1 MPSGLVAYR
10 QKRNFRKSA
19 EPRGKARARTKPRK
33 FVGEYVIQKHD
44 ASRLHYDLRLELD
57 GVMKS
62 WAVPKGPSTDPTV
75 KRLAVQVEDH
85 PMEYNKF
92 EGTIPKGQY
101 GGGTV
106 MIWDRGTYTAEGGD
120 PKAIR
125 GALAKGKLAFTISG
139 DRLKGTWALV
149 QMKGSGKSGKEW
161 LLIKERIDAAE
172 TPVEPTEEELPSV
185 NSGRSMAQISVG
197 GGISPMLASVG
208 AEIPTGAG
216 WAFEPKYDGVR
227 VLAFVDDGS
236 VALLSRNGN
245 DKAKQFPEVAA
256 ELVAHFKRRK
266 RPFVIDGEIVARRGR
281 SLARFQELQDR
292 INQKDTRGIAAN
304 AAKRPATFVAF
315 DILMDGDD
323 LLATEPWTARRA
335 RLERLI
341 GKTAGPALRLG
352 AATTGSGARMLA
364 DAKRHG
370 WEGVMAK
377 KTSSAYSPGLRSR
390 DWLKLKLEARQEF
403 VVGGWTE
410 PRNSRTHIGALL
422 IGYWEDGQLHYAGHV
437 GGGFTMTGLGEM
449 HRRLKPLERKTSP
462 FNEEPDTNEVAHW
475 VKPEVV
481 VEVRF
486 NEWTADGH
494 LRQPIYLGTR
504 DDKDAKDIR
513 RERESMQ
520 SSRTVTGSRAKR
532 PAARKKSEKAPAGKP
547 SPSGVTIPTSNLDKI
562 YFPKTGTTKGDVM
575 RYYESVAQHI
585 LPAIKDRPLVLKRYP
600 DGAGG
605 KSFFQQ
611 NAPADVPDG
620 VRVEDVPTD
629 GETARRIVGNGL
641 DTLIYCVQLGAIDV
655 NPWHSRVGR
664 LEFPDYT
671 ILDLDPGP
679 KASFDTVVEVARWV
693 KEALDD
699 AGMKAA
705 LKTSGASG
713 LHVYVPLPPRTNEES
728 SRLIAQLIATRVAES
743 HPAEAT
749 VERSVAKRPA
759 KAVYVDYLQN
769 VVGKSVASM
778 LSVRPRPEPTISAPL
793 DWSELRKGL
802 DPADFTIET
811 SLKELNER
819 GQLWLETMRSRN
831 TVGRLTRR
839 APRTPKPRR
848 SGTRR

>member
-1 MPSGLVAYR
+1 MASGLVSYR
-10 QKRNFRKSA
+10 RKRNFRKTT
-19 EPRGKARARTKPRK
+19 EPRGKGRARARPRG

-62 WAVPKGPSTDPTV
+62 WAVPKGPSTDPKV

-120 PKAIR
+120 PNAIR
-125 GALAKGKLAFTISG
+125 AALRKGKLAFTIAG
-139 DRLKGTWALV
+139 DRLRGTWALV
-149 QMKGSGKSGKEW
+149 QMKGQGKSGKEW
-161 LLIKERIDAAE
+161 LLIKERVDE
-172 TPVEPTEEELPSV
+172 SPTPDEPTEAELPSV
-185 NSGRSMAQISVG
+185 TTGRSMTQIAVR

-208 AEIPTGAG
+208 SEIPTGAG

-245 DKAKQFPEVAA
+245 DKARQFPEVAA
-256 ELVAHFKRRK
+256 ELLKHFARRK

-292 INQKDTRGIAAN
+292 INQKDSRGIATN
-304 AAKRPATFVAF
+304 AAKRPATLVAF
-315 DILMDGDD
+315 DVLMDGDD

-335 RLERLI
+335 RLERLL
-341 GKTAGPALRLG
+341 GKSAGPALRLG
-352 AATTGSGARMLA
+352 AATTGNGARMLA

-422 IGYWEDGQLHYAGHV
+422 VGYWEDGELHYAGHV
-437 GGGFTMTGLGEM
+437 GGGFTMAGLGEM

-475 VKPEVV
+475 VKPELV

-504 DDKDAKDIR
+504 DDKDASEIT

-520 SSRTVTGSRAKR
+520 SRRTVTGSRARRPPSRKR
-532 PAARKKSEKAPAGKP
+532 AATLTRVS
-547 SPSGVTIPTSNLDKI
+547 SGVTIPTSNLDKV

-575 RYYESVAQHI
+575 RYYESVARHI

-629 GETARRIVGNGL
+629 GATARRIVGNGL

-664 LEFPDYT
+664 LDFPDYT

-679 KASFDTVVEVARWV
+679 KASFDTVVQVARWV

-713 LHVYVPLPPRTNEES
+713 LHVYVPLPPRTGEES

-749 VERSVAKRPA
+749 VERSIAKRPP

-793 DWSELRKGL
+793 DWSELKAGL
-802 DPADFTIET
+802 DPRDFTIDTPE
-811 SLKELNER
+811 KELGER
-819 GQLWLETMRSRN
+819 GKLWLETMGKKNS
-831 TVGRLTRR
+831 VGRLTRR
-839 APRTPKPRR
+839 APRAHRSRR
-848 SGTRR
+848 SRP